1 MSWSDPWAHDAAE
14 PPHRQPVEILPVLW
28 RYRWMLLIAAVG
40 TAILAYGLSMLQP
53 TRFTASAQMI
63 LSDPRN
69 AGVFRDESRI
79 VIDPVRYVRTQAELA
94 DSTPVLTRVADMTGG
109 TISVETLD
117 ARISTRAS
125 RDLDLITIVAEDPT
139 ATGAKQLAD
148 ATGQA
153 YQDQVRFEVE
163 QNAAAAIA
171 ELTEA
176 KTAIQAQVDAL
187 DAEIARDPD
196 NASLQA
202 QRDAA
207 VSEGITLESR
217 MNQITVDAALY
228 GSGVQLFEPADLPA
242 GRSQPT
248 PLRNAALGGFLGLMG
263 GGAYAWWLGER
274 RRVASSRHDAAP
286 ILGVPLLGV
295 VPNLES
301 VGATTKLPTL
311 DQPTSVA
318 AEAYHF
324 IASSLEHSIDTDA
337 VKVILVTSPT
347 PGDGK
352 TITAFNIAIAAA
364 RGGRRVLLV
373 DADER
378 ARGLTRWSQLENAK
392 GLSDL
397 GNGTPLA
404 DIRVPQAQG
413 TDLSIGIIPAGTSL
427 AADTGLFRSPEFRQ
441 TMLALRDQA
450 DVVIVDSPPVLAV
463 ADALAVAG
471 RCDGVVLVITQ
482 GTSYQ
487 VIEDA
492 RDRLAMV
499 GTPLLG
505 YVFNR
510 ARSQGRKRG
519 YGYGYGKGYGY
530 GYGYGDGAG
539 NNRVGAPG
547 ASAADARVRGE

>member
-1 MSWSDPWAHDAAE
+1 MTWSDPWGRDPSE
-14 PPHRQPVEILPVLW
+14 QEGPHRQPVEILPVLW
-28 RYRWMLLIAAVG
+28 RYRWMLLVVAVG
-40 TAILAYGLSMLQP
+40 AAAAAYGLSMLQP
-53 TRFTASAQMI
+53 TRYTATAQMI

-94 DSTPVLTRVADMTGG
+94 DSTPVLARVAEMTGG
-109 TISVETLD
+109 VISVDTLD

-139 ATGAKQLAD
+139 AAGAKQLAD
-148 ATGQA
+148 AVGQA
-153 YQDQVRFEVE
+153 YQDQVQFEVQE
-163 QNAAAAIA
+163 NAAASIG

-176 KTAIQAQVDAL
+176 KAAVDVRVVAF

-196 NASLQA
+196 NTSLQA
-202 QRDAA
+202 ERNAA
-207 VSEGITLESR
+207 VAEGITLESR

-248 PLRNAALGGFLGLMG
+248 PMRNAALGGVLGLMG

-274 RRVASSRHDAAP
+274 RRVATGRHDAAP

-295 VPNLES
+295 IPNLES

-311 DQPTSVA
+311 DQPSSVG

-324 IASSLEHSIDTDA
+324 VASSLEHSIDTDA
-337 VKVILVTSPT
+337 VKVILITSST

-352 TITAFNIAIAAA
+352 TITAFNVAVAMS
-364 RGGRRVLLV
+364 RGGRKVLLV

-378 ARGLTRWSQLENAK
+378 ARGLTKWNKLDDAK

-397 GNGTPLA
+397 GNGITVHDARNSL
-404 DIRVPQAQG
+404 PQR
-413 TDLSIGIIPAGTSL
+413 TDLSVGIIPAGSRL
-427 AADTGLFRSPEFRQ
+427 DAGAGLFRSPEFRY
-441 TMLALRDQA
+441 TMTALRDEA

-463 ADALAVAG
+463 ADALAIAG

-510 ARSQGRKRG
+510 ARSRGKRN
-519 YGYGYGKGYGY
+519 GYGY
-530 GYGYGDGAG
+530 GYGYGYE
-539 NNRVGAPG
+539 PG
-547 ASAADARVRGE
+547 LPPAATTAIDQSKH